1 MNGFTERIKPLVI
14 NLQVRKMLET
24 NDVLVKNRNISVVL
38 SSKMWFTFRNTDVI
52 MQASSYIRTTNSTL
66 VPNID

>member
-38 SSKMWFTFRNTDVI
+38 SSKM
-52 MQASSYIRTTNSTL
+52 
-66 VPNID
+66 